1 LAISSNKLE
10 GERQNQALVKITL
23 STGISGRNEMFMTTQ
38 AVKQRRASTIFQDL
52 VWVAA
57 DVGGALPKSVLQPV
71 SPVTASN
78 SYIEWYFT
86 LYIYTAPVK

>member
-1 LAISSNKLE
+1 
-10 GERQNQALVKITL
+10 
-23 STGISGRNEMFMTTQ
+23 MTTQ

-86 LYIYTAPVK
+86 LYIYTAPVTQLLVNSSCSWLESHRSCAPE